1 MKLNNFKRKAFFWID
16 KLQITRKE
24 RISFSLLLLIL
35 CLMFLS
41 SFFIKQKLN
50 YEQEEY
56 NEILT
61 LFEERTKLARQ
72 EQAAIA
78 GKYNPDFTVNNP
90 ENADT
95 DLNATKAQEPAISYD
110 EADKVSENGTDP
122 APVIINI
129 NTAGLEELQTLD
141 GIGPAY
147 AGRIIEYRKANGG
160 FKTIEE
166 LINIKGIG
174 EKRLE
179 AIRPYVTLEPK

>member
-35 CLMFLS
+35 CLLLIS
-41 SFFIKQKLN
+41 SLFISQKVN
-50 YEQEEY
+50 YQQEEY
-56 NEILT
+56 DEILA
-61 LFEERTKLARQ
+61 LFEERTKLAEQ

-78 GKYNPDFTVNNP
+78 EKYNPDFTVNELQNT
-90 ENADT
+90 DT
-95 DLNATKAQEPAISYD
+95 EPAMTQTQDPVTSAPKAAGMTAD
-110 EADKVSENGTDP
+110 ETNITSGP
-122 APVIINI
+122 INI

-141 GIGPAY
+141 GIGPTY
-147 AGRIIEYRKANGG
+147 ASRIIDYRELNGG
-160 FKTIEE
+160 FKSIEE

-179 AIRPYVTLEPK
+179 AIRPFVTLEP

>member
-24 RISFSLLLLIL
+24 RISFSLLLFIL

-41 SFFIKQKLN
+41 SFFINQKLN

-56 NEILT
+56 DEILA
-61 LFEERTKLARQ
+61 LFEERTRLAEK

-78 GKYNPDFTVNNP
+78 EKYNPDFTVSDT
-90 ENADT
+90 EIADT
-95 DLNATKAQEPAISYD
+95 DPVVNSPATAEPMAEEI
-110 EADKVSENGTDP
+110 KTDREEP
-122 APVIINI
+122 SAPSIINI

-147 AGRIIEYRKANGG
+147 AGRIIEYREANGG

-179 AIRPYVTLEPK
+179 AIRPHITLEPK

>member
-35 CLMFLS
+35 CLLLIS
-41 SFFIKQKLN
+41 SLLISQKVN
-50 YEQEEY
+50 YQQEEY
-56 NEILT
+56 DEILA
-61 LFEERTKLARQ
+61 LFEERTKLAEQ

-78 GKYNPDFTVNNP
+78 ETNITSGP
-90 ENADT
+90 
-95 DLNATKAQEPAISYD
+95 
-110 EADKVSENGTDP
+110 
-122 APVIINI
+122 INI

-141 GIGPAY
+141 GIGPTY
-147 AGRIIEYRKANGG
+147 ASRIIDYRELNGG
-160 FKTIEE
+160 FKSIEE

-179 AIRPYVTLEPK
+179 AIRPFVTLEP

>member
-1 MKLNNFKRKAFFWID
+1 MKLNNLKRKVFFWID

-24 RISFSLLLLIL
+24 RVSFSLLLLIL

-50 YEQEEY
+50 YQQEDY

-61 LFEERTKLARQ
+61 LFEERSKLAEQ
-72 EQAAIA
+72 KQAAIA
-78 GKYNPDFTVNNP
+78 EKYNPDFTVNNAD
-90 ENADT
+90 NADT
-95 DLNATKAQEPAISYD
+95 EPNITRSQD
-110 EADKVSENGTDP
+110 PVTSVSEADNASVNNTVM

-129 NTAGLEELQTLD
+129 NTAGSEELQTLD

-147 AGRIIEYRKANGG
+147 AGRIIEYREANGE

-179 AIRPYVTLEPK
+179 AIRPYITLEP

>member
-1 MKLNNFKRKAFFWID
+1 MKLQNFKRKAFFWID

-24 RISFSLLLLIL
+24 RVSFSILLFILFLMLI
-35 CLMFLS
+35 S
-41 SFFIKQKLN
+41 SLFIKQTLN

-56 NEILT
+56 DEILD
-61 LFEERTKLARQ
+61 LFEERTKLAEQ

-78 GKYNPDFTVNNP
+78 QKYNPDLTVSDV
-90 ENADT
+90 ENVDT
-95 DLNATKAQEPAISYD
+95 ETAIKPSVINEPLVSDNTPVMDEPA
-110 EADKVSENGTDP
+110 
-122 APVIINI
+122 APVSINI

-141 GIGPAY
+141 GIGPTY
-147 AGRIIEYRKANGG
+147 AGRIIEYREANGG

-179 AIRPYVTLEPK
+179 AIRPFVILEP